1 MSLEEGVEGGAD
13 ISDRVLREDS
23 NDVHLDVLLPEVRLV
38 AVADEPEAQD
48 GQEDE
53 EQVADLVALVPGVD
67 LAWVRLVAQIV
78 DSAVQPVA
86 IAVNMEFVEV
96 TELIEWVMLQVVHN
110 DLVLLCRLW
119 LILKPV
125 LGHQSGRL
133 ERDVILWVHCRVHG
147 FLVICRHASALLV
160 QEHGLHPT
168 FH

>member
-1 MSLEEGVEGGAD
+1 M
-13 ISDRVLREDS
+13 R
-23 NDVHLDVLLPEVRLV
+23 PV

-53 EQVADLVALVPGVD
+53 EQVANLVTLVPGVD

-78 DSAVQPVA
+78 NSAVQPVA
-86 IAVNMEFVEV
+86 IAVNMEFFEV

-110 DLVLLCRLW
+110 DLVLLCRLR

-133 ERDVILWVHCRVHG
+133 KRNVILWVH
-147 FLVICRHASALLV
+147 
-160 QEHGLHPT
+160 
-168 FH
+168 

>member
-1 MSLEEGVEGGAD
+1 MSLEEGVEGGAG

-53 EQVADLVALVPGVD
+53 EQVADLVTLVPGVD

-78 DSAVQPVA
+78 NSAVQPVA
-86 IAVNMEFVEV
+86 IAVNMEFFEV

-110 DLVLLCRLW
+110 DLVLLRGLR

-133 ERDVILWVHCRVHG
+133 KRNVILRVH
-147 FLVICRHASALLV
+147 
-160 QEHGLHPT
+160 
-168 FH
+168 